1 MVIHLEET
9 DHLSKNT
16 DTNYKLFTHSSIKKN
31 DGRIHQ
37 TTKSFTLESG
47 VVRFLLNRVLRGP
60 NWNAVVL

>member
-1 MVIHLEET
+1 MVIHY
-9 DHLSKNT
+9 SKRLT
-16 DTNYKLFTHSSIKKN
+16 ISLKIQIQIIYTLKHKKN

-37 TTKSFTLESG
+37 TPKSFTLESG